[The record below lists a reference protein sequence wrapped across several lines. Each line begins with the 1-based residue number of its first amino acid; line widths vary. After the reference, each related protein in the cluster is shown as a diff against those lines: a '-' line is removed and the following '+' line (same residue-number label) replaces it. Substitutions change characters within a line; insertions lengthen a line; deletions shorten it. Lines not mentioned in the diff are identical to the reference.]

1 MEMQQ
6 VRYFLALSRELN
18 FTRAAESCNVTQP
31 ALTRAIQA
39 LEAEWGGRLFHRERN
54 QTHLSELGRMM
65 LPYMQ
70 SIQAQTEAARMRAKS
85 AGRMK
90 NVELKICAMCTL
102 SPALLSD
109 FIVGFQRA
117 NAGIDLNVTD
127 GGAKQIMH
135 QLSAGEREVGVLGYP
150 GEIDDR
156 FHALPLFS
164 ERFVAVLPTH
174 HRLANQR
181 DIRITDLENEP
192 YVNRINCEMGDY
204 AGQEFAKQGVS
215 VRVVFRSERDD
226 WVLGMIRSGMGWGFF
241 PESYAFPSDVAVR
254 PLVEP
259 DLSRSIVI
267 VERRAATLSPA
278 AAALKE
284 ALIAEFGARETGAH
298 RPAVRQAGA
307 NGLAEQVRE

>member
-39 LEAEWGGRLFHRERN
+39 LEAEWGGRLFHRERS

-102 SPALLSD
+102 SPALLGD

-117 NAGIDLNVTD
+117 NAGVDLNVTD

-135 QLSAGEREVGVLGYP
+135 QLSAGEREIGVLGYP

-156 FHALPLFS
+156 FHALPLFQ

-204 AGQEFAKQGVS
+204 AGQEFARHGVS

-259 DLSRSIVI
+259 NFTRTVSLVTVRG
-267 VERRAATLSPA
+267 RPHSPA
-278 AAALKE
+278 VGAFVKAARSFSWSSAPAL
-284 ALIAEFGARETGAH
+284 R
-298 RPAVRQAGA
+298 AVA
-307 NGLAEQVRE
+307 